1 MSNKFSTVLNLI
13 TGLFTVVV
21 QFATS
26 FFLSPFIVKALGAEA
41 NGYTQLASNFVMYAT
56 LLTTAFNS
64 MASRFV
70 SVAYHQG
77 KIDKARGYY
86 SSVYIANVALIIV
99 LLPIAIV
106 VTMKLDHVIV
116 VDNVDLLDAK
126 LLFGCVFANYFI
138 GMISSLYTISMYVK
152 NAIFYSNILNCIR
165 TICNAVLLLVVFSF
179 LPVKI
184 FYVSFIAVVLSVL
197 LLPAYVYYQDKLLPE
212 IHFGKHYFSWEAVKE
227 MLLSGIWNSVN
238 QCGHLLLTGLDL
250 LLSNLFI
257 SPYAMGLVAVS
268 KTIPSAIIQ
277 LATTVNNNFSPSIT
291 QSWARGDSDGVMREL
306 QMAMKIS
313 IVIVSVP
320 IVTFCCV
327 GVSFYSLW
335 QPTLD
340 PIVLTILSVLGCLSF
355 MIFAG
360 TQILY
365 NVFTAS
371 NHLKVNSLSFVL
383 MGLLNVGCVY
393 CGLKY
398 YPQYGMYI
406 IVGTSTILT
415 IIRQLIII
423 LPYTAKLLNQ
433 HWAIFYK
440 NILQT
445 LCCCA
450 MNGLLSY
457 VVMSLSPI
465 NGWLSFLLDG
475 TIIAILAICLEGYLL
490 LNKNERKKVLQ
501 LIRKK
506 KDEENSAI

>member
-1 MSNKFSTVLNLI
+1 MANKTNTILNLI
-13 TGLFTVVV
+13 TGLLTVVV

-77 KIDKARGYY
+77 KVERARSYY
-86 SSVYIANVALIIV
+86 SSVYIANIALILL

-106 VTMKLDHVIV
+106 VTMRLDHVIV
-116 VDNVDLLDAK
+116 IDNVNLFDAK
-126 LLFGCVFANYFI
+126 LLFGCVFANFFI
-138 GMISSLYTISMYVK
+138 GMITSLYSISMYVK

-165 TICNAVLLLVVFSF
+165 TICNAILLFVVFSL

-184 FYVSFIAVVLSVL
+184 FYVSFIAVVLSVF
-197 LLPAYVYYQDKLLPE
+197 LLPAYVYSQEELLPE
-212 IHFGKHYFSWEAVKE
+212 IHFRKESFSWRAVKE

-291 QSWARGDSDGVMREL
+291 QSWAQGDTEGVMREL
-306 QMAMKIS
+306 RMAMKIS

-320 IVTFCCV
+320 IVTFCSI

-335 QPTLD
+335 QPTLN

-383 MGLLNVGCVY
+383 MGVLNVGFVY
-393 CGLKY
+393 LGLKY

-406 IVGTSTILT
+406 IVGTSTFLT

-440 NILQT
+440 DIVQT
-445 LCCCA
+445 LVCCTL
-450 MNGLLSY
+450 NGILSF
-457 VVMSLSPI
+457 LIIKLCPI
-465 NGWLSFLLDG
+465 NGWLSFLFDG
-475 TIIAILAICLEGYLL
+475 TVIALLATLLEGYLL
-490 LNKNERKKVLQ
+490 LNKNERTKVLQ

-506 KDEENSAI
+506 KQ

>member
-1 MSNKFSTVLNLI
+1 MSNKFSTILNLI

-41 NGYTQLASNFVMYAT
+41 NGYTQLAANFVMYAT

-77 KIDKARGYY
+77 KIDKARKYY
-86 SSVYIANVALIIV
+86 SSVYIANVALIAL

-106 VTMKLDHVIV
+106 ITLKLQHIIVIE
-116 VDNVDLLDAK
+116 NVNLLDVK
-126 LLFGCVFANYFI
+126 LLFGCVFANFFV
-138 GMISSLYTISMYVK
+138 GVISSLYSISMYVK

-165 TICNAVLLLVVFSF
+165 TICNAVLLLIVFSF

-184 FYVSFIAVVLSVL
+184 FYVSFVAVILSII
-197 LLPAYVYYQDKLLPE
+197 LLPSYVHYQNKLLPE
-212 IHFGKHYFSWEAVKE
+212 IHFNKKFFSMQAVKE

-277 LATTVNNNFSPSIT
+277 LAATVNNNFSPSIT
-291 QSWARGDSDGVMREL
+291 QSWAKGDYEGVIREL
-306 QMAMKIS
+306 RMTIKIS

-320 IVTFCCV
+320 IVTFCCI
-327 GVSFYSLW
+327 GVSFYALW
-335 QPTLD
+335 QPTLN

-360 TQILY
+360 TQVLY

-383 MGLLNVGCVY
+383 MGMLNVLFVY
-393 CGLKY
+393 WGLKY
-398 YPQYGMYI
+398 YAQYGMYI

-415 IIRQLIII
+415 IVRQLIII

-433 HWAIFYK
+433 HWTIFYK
-440 NILQT
+440 DILQT
-445 LCCCA
+445 LACCA
-450 MNGLLSY
+450 VNG
-457 VVMSLSPI
+457 SLSFIITKLLPI
-465 NGWLSFLLDG
+465 NGWIFLVVDG
-475 TIIAILAICLEGYLL
+475 VLIALLAFLIEGYML
-490 LNKNERKKVLQ
+490 LNKSERNKVLQ
-501 LIRKK
+501 LIKRK
-506 KDEENSAI
+506 